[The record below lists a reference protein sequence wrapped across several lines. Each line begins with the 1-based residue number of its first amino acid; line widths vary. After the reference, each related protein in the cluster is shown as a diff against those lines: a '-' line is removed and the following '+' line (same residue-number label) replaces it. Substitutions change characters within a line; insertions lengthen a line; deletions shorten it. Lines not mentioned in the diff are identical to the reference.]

1 MKILRTIL
9 ITTTVGLLLWRNA
22 NAGESTG
29 LATNAPACIEL
40 RDQFDSPQKLS
51 FPTTN
56 ITLLTIADKKG
67 SAQVDGWIAALKPR
81 CDERIAIRGLA
92 DVGGAPGFVQGR
104 IRKGFQESR
113 KYPVM
118 LDWSG
123 KVCAQFGYK
132 KDEAN
137 VLVIDRNGSI
147 QARFTGVANAGAVAE
162 VGAIL
167 DKLLSTPPVQQAMNQ
182 KQP

>member
-9 ITTTVGLLLWRNA
+9 ITIVGLLLCRDA
-22 NAGESTG
+22 SAGEPIG

-40 RDQFDSPQKLS
+40 RDQFDSPQKLT
-51 FPTTN
+51 FPATN

-67 SAQVDGWIAALKPR
+67 SAQVDGWIAALKSR
-81 CDERIAIRGLA
+81 CDESIAIRGLA

-137 VLVIDRNGSI
+137 ILVLDRNGRI
-147 QARFTGVANAGAVAE
+147 QARFSGIATAAAVVE
-162 VGAIL
+162 VGAVL
-167 DKLLSTPPVQQAMNQ
+167 DKLLSTPPAPPQMNQ

>member
-1 MKILRTIL
+1 MNILVTIL
-9 ITTTVGLLLWRNA
+9 VASVGLSVWRSA
-22 NAGESTG
+22 SAREFIA
-29 LATNAPACIEL
+29 LATKAPACIQL
-40 RDQFDSPQKLS
+40 RDQFDSPQKLA

-56 ITLLTIADKKG
+56 LTILTIADKKG
-67 SAQVDGWIAALKPR
+67 SSQVDAWIAALKPR
-81 CDERIAIRGLA
+81 CSGGIAIRGLA
-92 DVGGAPGFVQGR
+92 DVGGAPDFVQGR
-104 IRKGFQESR
+104 IRQGFQESR

-137 VLVIDRNGSI
+137 ILVLDRNGRI
-147 QARFTGVANAGAVAE
+147 QARFTGIATAAAVAE
-162 VGAIL
+162 VDMVL
-167 DKLLSTPPVQQAMNQ
+167 DKLLSNSPVQQPIIQ

>member
-9 ITTTVGLLLWRNA
+9 IATVGLLVWRKA
-22 NAGESTG
+22 SADESIG

-40 RDQFDSPQKLS
+40 RDQFDSPQKLA

-56 ITLLTIADKKG
+56 LTLLTIADKKG

-81 CDERIAIRGLA
+81 YSGSIAIRGLA

-104 IRKGFQESR
+104 IRKGFQELR
-113 KYPVM
+113 RYPVM

-123 KVCAQFGYK
+123 KVCAQLGYK

-137 VLVIDRNGSI
+137 ILVLDRNGRI
-147 QARFTGVANAGAVAE
+147 HARFTGVATAVAVAE
-162 VGAIL
+162 AGVVL
-167 DKLLSTPPVQQAMNQ
+167 DKLLSNPPGQQPIIQ

>member
-1 MKILRTIL
+1 MKVLRTIL
-9 ITTTVGLLLWRNA
+9 IAIVGLLVWLNA
-22 NAGESTG
+22 SAGESIE

-40 RDQFDSPQKLS
+40 RDQFDSPQKLA

-56 ITLLTIADKKG
+56 LTLLTIADKKG
-67 SAQVDGWIAALKPR
+67 SAQVDGWVAALKPR
-81 CDERIAIRGLA
+81 CSGRVAIRGLA

-113 KYPVM
+113 QYPVM

-123 KVCAQFGYK
+123 KVCARFGYK

-137 VLVIDRNGSI
+137 ILVLDRNGLI
-147 QARFTGVANAGAVAE
+147 HARFTGVATAAAVAE
-162 VGAIL
+162 VGVVL
-167 DKLLSTPPVQQAMNQ
+167 EKLLSTPQVQQPINQ

>member
-1 MKILRTIL
+1 MKTFWTSVIVA
-9 ITTTVGLLLWRNA
+9 VGLLVWRNA
-22 NAGESTG
+22 IAGESIG
-29 LATNAPACIEL
+29 LAINAPASIEL
-40 RDQFDSPQKLS
+40 RDQFDSSQKLA

-56 ITLLTIADKKG
+56 LTLLTIADKKG

-81 CDERIAIRGLA
+81 CSGRVAIRGLA
-92 DVGGAPGFVQGR
+92 DVGGAPGFVHGR

-137 VLVIDRNGSI
+137 ILVLDRNGRI
-147 QARFTGVANAGAVAE
+147 QARFTGVATTTAVAE
-162 VGAIL
+162 ASAVL
-167 DKLLSTPPVQQAMNQ
+167 DKLLSAAQEQ
-182 KQP
+182 KP

>member
-1 MKILRTIL
+1 MKILLTIL
-9 ITTTVGLLLWRNA
+9 VASVGLLVWRSA
-22 NAGESTG
+22 SAQESIG
-29 LATNAPACIEL
+29 LPTKAPACIQL
-40 RDQFDSPQKLS
+40 RDQFDSPQKLA

-56 ITLLTIADKKG
+56 LTILTIADKKG
-67 SAQVDGWIAALKPR
+67 SAQVDAWIAALKPR
-81 CDERIAIRGLA
+81 CSGGIAIRGLA

-113 KYPVM
+113 RYPVM

-123 KVCAQFGYK
+123 KVCAQLGYK

-137 VLVIDRNGSI
+137 ILVLDRNGRI
-147 QARFTGVANAGAVAE
+147 HARFTGVATAVAVAE
-162 VGAIL
+162 AGVVL
-167 DKLLSTPPVQQAMNQ
+167 DKLLSNPPGQQPIIQ

>member
-1 MKILRTIL
+1 MNTLRTIL
-9 ITTTVGLLLWRNA
+9 ITVIGLLLCRNA
-22 NAGESTG
+22 SAGESIG
-29 LATNAPACIEL
+29 LATNAPASIEL
-40 RDQFDSPQKLS
+40 RDQFDSPHKLA

-67 SAQVDGWIAALKPR
+67 SAQVNGWIAALKPR
-81 CDERIAIRGLA
+81 CDGRIAIRGLA
-92 DVGGAPGFVQGR
+92 DVGGVPGFVQGR
-104 IRKGFQESR
+104 IRKGFQESL

-123 KVCAQFGYK
+123 KVCAQLGYK

-137 VLVIDRNGSI
+137 ILVIDRNGRI
-147 QARFTGVANAGAVAE
+147 HARFTGVATAAAVTEAGTA
-162 VGAIL
+162 L
-167 DKLLSTPPVQQAMNQ
+167 DKLLSTLPVKPPVSQ

>member
-9 ITTTVGLLLWRNA
+9 ITSVSLLLCRDA
-22 NAGESTG
+22 SAGECNV
-29 LATNAPACIEL
+29 LPTNAPACIEL

-81 CDERIAIRGLA
+81 CDGRIAIRGLA

-137 VLVIDRNGSI
+137 ILVLDRKGI
-147 QARFTGVANAGAVAE
+147 ILARFTGTATPGAVAAA
-162 VGAIL
+162 VAAL
-167 DKLLSTPPVQQAMNQ
+167 DKVLTSSPN
-182 KQP
+182 